1 MKSFSLCISVCER
14 REKARKTQGYHRPL
28 WRKTKIWVW
37 TWLGARIW
45 APSQAQ
51 IQIKRR
57 KQIWAQVYIF
67 AQSHSNKNVN
77 FGSNFCALL
86 RYSRHGEYLS
96 NANSNPSSIFF
107 VFFVFWGPCRT
118 TCDAE
123 SRLVMVARTQAWAQ
137 VQKGLKPKLMFFLF
151 FFLNSL
157 ATYFWHWK

>member
-37 TWLGARIW
+37 TWFGARIW

-57 KQIWAQVYIF
+57 KQIWAQVWIF
-67 AQSHSNKNVN
+67 SQSHSNKNVN

-86 RYSRHGEYLS
+86 RYSWHGEYLS

-107 VFFVFWGPCRT
+107 VFFVFLFFEVL
-118 TCDAE
+118 AE
-123 SRLVMVARTQAWAQ
+123 LLVMPKVGWWWLQE
-137 VQKGLKPKLMFFLF
+137 PKLGLRSKKDLSPSSCFFCYSF
-151 FFLNSL
+151 
-157 ATYFWHWK
+157 